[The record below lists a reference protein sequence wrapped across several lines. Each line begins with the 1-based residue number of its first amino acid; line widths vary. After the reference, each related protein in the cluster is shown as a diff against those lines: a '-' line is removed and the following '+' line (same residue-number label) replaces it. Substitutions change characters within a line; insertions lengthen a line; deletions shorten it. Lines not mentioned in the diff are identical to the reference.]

1 MARRKPRLVDKIA
14 EGASMFLYGPLP
26 TFVTT
31 AIIILGQA
39 GKGVKDNVDHYLN
52 RRRKRGGSPLSGLA
66 SAARIEY
73 NLKRDKR
80 YTRVGAKGVTG
91 SCKQRSAL
99 WKV

>member
-52 RRRKRGGSPLSGLA
+52 RRRKRGGSLLSGLA
-66 SAARIEY
+66 SVSKIGYKLGKDKGIRGWE
-73 NLKRDKR
+73 LKE
-80 YTRVGAKGVTG
+80 
-91 SCKQRSAL
+91 
-99 WKV
+99 